1 MEQLTQS
8 GLSASQLIQ
17 KTDIV
22 YRSGGGGG
30 GSSGG
35 RPATACQIMG
45 ISSIAGR
52 SGRIMMV
59 DRGDLLGVA
68 ATGQERLNEKVG
80 TLV

>member
-22 YRSGGGGG
+22 YRSGGGG

>member
-30 GSSGG
+30 SGGG

-45 ISSIAGR
+45 ISSIAGQ

-59 DRGDLLGVA
+59 DRGDLLGAA